1 MEGYG
6 YIGLEEDVVMTENG
20 AEYLG
25 EPQKEIVLL
34 KG

>member
-1 MEGYG
+1 M
-6 YIGLEEDVVMTENG
+6 GLEEDVVITANG
-20 AEYLG
+20 AEYFT